1 MNWLRVVQSVIA
13 ALFGVQSDKKYH
25 EDFEKPKALP
35 YLIVGIILVTTFV
48 VALSIMVNY
57 IVP

>member
-1 MNWLRVVQSVIA
+1 MIA